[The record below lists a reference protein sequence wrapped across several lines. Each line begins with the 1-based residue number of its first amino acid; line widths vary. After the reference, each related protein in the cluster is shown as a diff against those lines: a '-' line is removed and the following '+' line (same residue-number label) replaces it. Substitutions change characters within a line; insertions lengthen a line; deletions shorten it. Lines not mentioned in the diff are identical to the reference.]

1 MTWLLPI
8 FFNLIWIEYNPE
20 MAPKQSSS
28 CLRTVVI
35 LFLLFLCLSV
45 TGTLSLLTVIP
56 DMAAEEFGPASRN
69 LDSFNRALY
78 SARLL
83 LQKNDLTLPV
93 DSNGV
98 ARKFRI
104 QDGETVNLI
113 ALHLEDAGLIRDAGA
128 FRFYLIYSGS
138 DVNLKSGEFTLSP
151 AVNPIEIAKALQ
163 DVKAK
168 DAVLGILAG
177 WRVEEVAAGLAA
189 TGLSLKPEDFLQ
201 EIANPSPNTLPQS
214 LVKFKNLEGFLFPG
228 TYSFQRN
235 ATAADVLAVV
245 TEQFDQQVTDE
256 LRQGFQRQGLD
267 LYQAVTLASLIQRE
281 AMMVDEQPMIA
292 SVFYNRLRKNM
303 KLDSDPTVQ
312 YALGY
317 NAVQKT
323 WWTNPLS
330 LKDLKIDSPY
340 NTYIQTGLPPSPI
353 ASPSLS
359 ALRAV
364 AFPAQSPYFYFQA
377 RCDGSRLHNFA
388 VTYTEHLKNSCP

>member
-1 MTWLLPI
+1 
-8 FFNLIWIEYNPE
+8 
-20 MAPKQSSS
+20 MAPKKSSSS
-28 CLRTVVI
+28 CLRTGVI
-35 LFLLFLCLSV
+35 LFLFFLCLIV
-45 TGTLSLLTVIP
+45 TGALSLLQVIP
-56 DMAAEEFGPASRN
+56 DLAAKEFGPASRN

-83 LQKNDLTLPV
+83 LQKNDLILPL
-93 DSNGV
+93 DPNGS

-104 QDGETVNLI
+104 QEGETVNLI
-113 ALHLEDAGLIRDAGA
+113 ALHLEDAGLIRDASA
-128 FRFYLIYSGS
+128 FRFYLIYAGL

-151 AVNPIEIAKALQ
+151 AVNLIKIAQALQ

-189 TGLSLKPEDFLQ
+189 AGLALKPEDFLR
-201 EIANPSPNTLPQS
+201 EVANPSPNTLPHS
-214 LVKFKNLEGFLFPG
+214 LVNFKNMEGFLFPG
-228 TYSFQRN
+228 VYYFQRN
-235 ATAADVLAVV
+235 ATAADVLAVI
-245 TEQFDQQVTDE
+245 TEQFDLQVTEE

-267 LYQAVTLASLIQRE
+267 LHEAVILASLIQRE
-281 AMMVDEQPMIA
+281 AMLVDEHPMIA

-312 YALGY
+312 YAVGY
-317 NAVQKT
+317 NPAQKT

-377 RCDGSRLHNFA
+377 RCDSSRLHNFA
-388 VTYTEHLKNSCP
+388 VTYTEHLNNSCH

>member
-1 MTWLLPI
+1 MVS
-8 FFNLIWIEYNPE
+8 
-20 MAPKQSSS
+20 KQSSS

-35 LFLLFLCLSV
+35 LFLLGLCLGV
-45 TGTLSLLTVIP
+45 IGILGLLEMVPGI
-56 DMAAEEFGPASRN
+56 AAKEFGPASRS

-83 LQKNDLTLPV
+83 LQKDDLMLPV
-93 DSNGV
+93 DPNGV
-98 ARKFRI
+98 PRKFQI

-113 ALHLEDAGLIRDAGA
+113 ALHLEDAGLIRDASA
-128 FRFYLIYSGS
+128 FRFYLIYSGL

-151 AVNPIEIAKALQ
+151 AVNPIQIANALQ
-163 DVKAK
+163 AVKAK

-177 WRVEEVAAGLAA
+177 WRAEEVAAGLAA
-189 TGLSLKPEDFLQ
+189 AGLSLKPEDFLQ
-201 EIANPSPNTLPQS
+201 EVTHPSPNTLPQS
-214 LVKFKNLEGFLFPG
+214 LSKLKNLEGFLFPG

-245 TEQFDQQVTDE
+245 TDQFDRQVTDE

-267 LYQAVTLASLIQRE
+267 LYQAVTLASMIQRE
-281 AMMVDEQPMIA
+281 AMVVDEQPMIA

-317 NAVQKT
+317 NAAQKT

-340 NTYIQTGLPPSPI
+340 NTYIQTGLPPGPI

-388 VTYTEHLKNSCP
+388 VTYNEHLKNSCP